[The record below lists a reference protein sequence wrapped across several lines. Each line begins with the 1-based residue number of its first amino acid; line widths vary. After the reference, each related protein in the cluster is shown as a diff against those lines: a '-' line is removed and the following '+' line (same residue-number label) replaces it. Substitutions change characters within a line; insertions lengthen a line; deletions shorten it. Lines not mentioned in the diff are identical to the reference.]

1 MVIGVTSN
9 ASSICLSVDISFH
22 IAIQNTGAL
31 QKLKIK
37 ITENSLNMMRGLDNI
52 DNVLDKNIPTTSFER
67 NKEKS
72 K

>member
-9 ASSICLSVDISFH
+9 ASSICLSVDKSFH
-22 IAIQNTGAL
+22 IVIQNTGAL

-52 DNVLDKNIPTTSFER
+52 ENVLDKKIPTTSFER

>member
-1 MVIGVTSN
+1 MSTERQIELAFDVTP
-9 ASSICLSVDISFH
+9 
-22 IAIQNTGAL
+22 AIQNTGAL
-31 QKLKIK
+31 QKLKFK

-52 DNVLDKNIPTTSFER
+52 ENVLDKKIPTTSFER